1 MIFSLV
7 EEVPFAAIVDK
18 RYGIDRAES
27 LFERRTAARFEMKSG
42 NSSRAGSA
50 PDKRVGIELELKVV
64 SRLGLLESPFCE
76 PIQVRR
82 SSSSELEISTYKTDL
97 CLDVIIL
104 PLVAS
109 VRNYSSQ

>member
-27 LFERRTAARFEMKSG
+27 LLERRTAARFEMKSG

-50 PDKRVGIELELKVV
+50 PDKRVGIELERGDRQKN
-64 SRLGLLESPFCE
+64 
-76 PIQVRR
+76 
-82 SSSSELEISTYKTDL
+82 
-97 CLDVIIL
+97 
-104 PLVAS
+104 PLALA
-109 VRNYSSQ
+109 RPR

>member
-27 LFERRTAARFEMKSG
+27 LFSRRTAARFEMKSG

-50 PDKRVGIELELKVV
+50 PDKRVGIEVNMLNT
-64 SRLGLLESPFCE
+64 S
-76 PIQVRR
+76 
-82 SSSSELEISTYKTDL
+82 
-97 CLDVIIL
+97 
-104 PLVAS
+104 
-109 VRNYSSQ
+109 

>member
-50 PDKRVGIELELKVV
+50 PDKRVGIELLLKD
-64 SRLGLLESPFCE
+64 LLLLLSIPSLKTIIPDSPTLA
-76 PIQVRR
+76 
-82 SSSSELEISTYKTDL
+82 SEQAHAIS
-97 CLDVIIL
+97 
-104 PLVAS
+104 
-109 VRNYSSQ
+109 